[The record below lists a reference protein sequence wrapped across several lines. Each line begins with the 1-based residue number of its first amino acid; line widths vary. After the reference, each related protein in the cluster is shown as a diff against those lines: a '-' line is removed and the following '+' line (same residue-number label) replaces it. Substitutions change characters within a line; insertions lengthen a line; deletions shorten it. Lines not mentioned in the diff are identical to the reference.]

1 MGSISPRKIPTINFS
16 NKDLMP
22 GTDCWNSVRAK
33 IRQALEIYGCFEAE
47 FDEIQLR
54 QQMLGVI
61 ELFFNLSKDIKIK
74 YKSKDDVFNGYHGD
88 IPYLPMYES
97 LTFNDVLEH
106 GKLQSFTNLMWP
118 EGNSTFCEILCS
130 YLNQVIELE
139 QMVMKMVLES
149 FDVEPYN
156 QSQVGSTS
164 YILQVMKYGVPRTNK
179 TRLGLVPHQD
189 KSFVTVLG
197 QNDVHGLEIQAK
209 DGEWICVKPSASSFV
224 VIIGDPFMKM
234 YKLTVDNT
242 ILVSH
247 QAWSNDRLHCPVH
260 RVMMDGDITRY
271 SMGLFSTIHGTIQT
285 PEVMV
290 DEEHPLLYKPFNH
303 IEYRKFF
310 QTEEGGKAECPIK
323 AFCGI

>member
-74 YKSKDDVFNGYHGD
+74 YN
-88 IPYLPMYES
+88 

-139 QMVMKMVLES
+139 QMVMKMVFES

-156 QSQVGSTS
+156 QSQVVSTS
-164 YILQVMKYGVPRTNK
+164 YILRVMKYGVPRTNE

-197 QNDVHGLEIQAK
+197 QNDVHGLEIRAK

-224 VIIGDPFMKM
+224 VIIGEPFM
-234 YKLTVDNT
+234 
-242 ILVSH
+242 
-247 QAWSNDRLHCPVH
+247 AWSNDRLHCPVH
-260 RVMMDGDITRY
+260 RIMMDGDITRY
-271 SMGLFSTIHGTIQT
+271 SMGLFSTIHGMIKT

-303 IEYRKFF
+303 IEYRKFV
-310 QTEEGGKAECPIK
+310 QTEGGKAECPIK